1 MRKKK
6 FVTSKYVHRKILYF
20 FSFFCTSTLSLSNNN
35 NYLINKVIFH
45 LLCGVSGSSWKTA
58 DYLDGCKAI
67 AVGSELVVHT
77 TLESQIQGLCSMP
90 HSVKL

>member
-1 MRKKK
+1 MRKKICY
-6 FVTSKYVHRKILYF
+6 FKICSQKDSLF
-20 FSFFCTSTLSLSNNN
+20 FFFFCTSTLSLSNNN

-45 LLCGVSGSSWKTA
+45 FLCGVSGSSWKTA
-58 DYLDGCKAI
+58 DCLDGCKAI

-77 TLESQIQGLCSMP
+77 TLESQIQGLCSMS